1 MRTFLAA
8 PPVSAF
14 AMVMGLSGLSLSWT
28 KFAHAT
34 QLNYAQNL
42 AQVFGLLAATVFLVL
57 ILGLLRK
64 LVQSP
69 EKLLEE
75 WNHPVKSSFFGAIS
89 VGICL
94 LAAVAYPYSEQLAQI
109 VWIVGATFHLFAML
123 AVLNAWVHRE
133 NLQAAHACPVWF
145 IPAVGN
151 VVVPLAGVKLGY
163 IEVSWMFYSVG
174 LIFWLVLLSL
184 VMYRLMFVQPPLPD
198 RLKPTIAI
206 FLAPPT
212 VAFSSWIA
220 LTGLTSGQAL
230 DPFGHILMGI
240 AFFFTFFLITQ
251 FGRFAKLPFFMSWWA
266 YSFPSAALTV
276 ATFNYALFV
285 PAAIYIAYVSL
296 CFTTIL
302 ILGLFVRTLMAIHV
316 NDPHWVD

>member
-34 QLNYAQNL
+34 QLTYAQNL
-42 AQVFGLLAATVFLVL
+42 SQVFGLLAATVFLVL

-240 AFFFTFFLITQ
+240 AFFFTFFLMTQ

-285 PAAIYIAYVSL
+285 PAAI
-296 CFTTIL
+296 
-302 ILGLFVRTLMAIHV
+302 
-316 NDPHWVD
+316 

>member
-69 EKLLEE
+69 EKLVEE

-89 VGICL
+89 VGVCL
-94 LAAVAYPYSEQLAQI
+94 LAAVAYPYSEQLAQV

-174 LIFWLVLLSL
+174 LIFWVVLLSL

-240 AFFFTFFLITQ
+240 AFFFTFFLMTQ

-316 NDPHWVD
+316 KDPHWVD